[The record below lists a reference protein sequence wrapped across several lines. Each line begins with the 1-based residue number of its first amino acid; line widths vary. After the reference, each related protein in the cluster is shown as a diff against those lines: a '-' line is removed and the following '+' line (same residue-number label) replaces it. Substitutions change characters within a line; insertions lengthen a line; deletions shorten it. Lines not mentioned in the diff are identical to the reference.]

1 MEADLDRALQRVPLL
16 IAALGVIGAA
26 IAWYFGGF
34 RYSSAF
40 LFGAIAA
47 YFNFRLIER
56 FVARLVGGFAANP
69 AKRPKFAGFRL
80 FFQLALF
87 LAIGFVIIRFSGF
100 NIVVALYGFL
110 VCPAAVMIEAIY
122 YLILTYGHS

>member
-1 MEADLDRALQRVPLL
+1 MEADLDRALHRVPLL
-16 IAALGVIGAA
+16 IAVLGVIGAA
-26 IAWYFGGF
+26 IAWHFGGI
-34 RYSSAF
+34 RYSTAF
-40 LFGAIAA
+40 LTGAAAA

-56 FVARLVGGFAANP
+56 FVARLVGSLAGNP

-87 LAIGFVIIRFSGF
+87 LAIAFVILRFSGF

-122 YLILTYGHS
+122 FLILTYGHS